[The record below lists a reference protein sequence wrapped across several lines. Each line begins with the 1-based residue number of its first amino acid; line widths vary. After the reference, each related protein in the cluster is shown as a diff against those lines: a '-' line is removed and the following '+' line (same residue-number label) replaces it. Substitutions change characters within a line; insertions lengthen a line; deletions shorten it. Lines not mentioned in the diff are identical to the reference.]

1 MEKKRFSLMEK
12 AFNEKKRSRRA
23 KLDAKQTSEPL
34 RTLSKLEKK
43 NSKKSKRQNYKQN
56 ERKKIP

>member
-1 MEKKRFSLMEK
+1 MEK

-43 NSKKSKRQNYKQN
+43 TAKKAKDKITNKTR
-56 ERKKIP
+56 EKKYLE